1 MWYLGQECHFC
12 IFPTLAPPL
21 TLRHT
26 LTTILSED
34 TIPSWSKLGRLE
46 NCINS
51 FQSPGSTFGKSLLQ
65 CTNFP
70 PGVWLMHWG
79 KGSLSGVPW
88 GQGPHYC
95 DFIANEMS
103 WSLPHV
109 NQRVNNGA
117 GWLLWLCHFRVTTGQ
132 AVICLLSD
140 TWVEQPLRFPN
151 HQMCVCKAHSRV
163 LHSLRSLNLQDSF
176 YSYHLIYRIEKARRD
191 RKSMQS
197 LFGPVFPIS
206 YLESDTPCTLSPAFA
221 SRWETQ
227 ITSFP
232 SLQQKNCV

>member
-1 MWYLGQECHFC
+1 
-12 IFPTLAPPL
+12 
-21 TLRHT
+21 
-26 LTTILSED
+26 
-34 TIPSWSKLGRLE
+34 
-46 NCINS
+46 
-51 FQSPGSTFGKSLLQ
+51 
-65 CTNFP
+65 
-70 PGVWLMHWG
+70 MHWG

-140 TWVEQPLRFPN
+140 IWVEQPLRFPN

-221 SRWETQ
+221 SGGLMLKLKLQYFGHLMGRAN
-227 ITSFP
+227 
-232 SLQQKNCV
+232 SLEKTLILGKTEGRKRGHERGWDGWMASLIQWIWVWANSGR